1 MFGVIRIM
9 KHVVVGAGV
18 VGLLSGGLVVASGG
32 SAMAKSNVTL
42 NAAHKVIHTGQTLRF
57 AGVAG
62 DDSGLRQARFCL
74 ETRDPGQH
82 WRRLGE
88 CVKPYHADGW
98 TADFRFDARL
108 LDRGRYAFRAV
119 GVGLGHRHPKIYGP
133 SPTVRVTVR

>member
-1 MFGVIRIM
+1 M

-42 NAAHKVIHTGQTLRF
+42 NTAHKVIHTGQTLRF

-62 DDSGLRQARFCL
+62 DDAGLRKARFCL
-74 ETRDPGQH
+74 EVRGTDKH
-82 WRRLGE
+82 WRQVGK
-88 CVKPYHADGW
+88 CVMPYHADGW

-119 GVGLGHRHPKIYGP
+119 GVGLRHQKHEIYGP
-133 SPTVRVTVR
+133 SPSVRVTVR